1 VILIDTHPM
10 IWFTLGEQ
18 RLGEKARR
26 TIVDGAQKEALVFSP
41 IGFWEASMLIRK
53 GRVRF
58 EISIQEWAHTI
69 LENGVALIGI
79 SSEIAVDA
87 GQLPH
92 SIHGDPADRI
102 LVATARALSCPLL
115 TADRKILGYAAAGH
129 LQAIDA
135 RH

>member
-26 TIVDGAQKEALVFSP
+26 AILNSAEKEALVFSP
-41 IGFWEASMLIRK
+41 ISFWEASMLVRK
-53 GRVRF
+53 GRVKF
-58 EISIQEWAHTI
+58 EVPIQEWADMI
-69 LENGVALIGI
+69 LENGVTLIGV

-92 SIHGDPADRI
+92 TIHGDPADRI
-102 LVATARALSCPLL
+102 LVATARALRCPLL
-115 TADRKILGYAAAGH
+115 TADRKILSYAAAGH

-135 RH
+135 RR